1 MAKKSNKS
9 SPKDKAKAT
18 KAPYLNLKKSK
29 QGKMDILNPFS
40 KILIYET
47 ESESETEEQSISD
60 EHVSDDSDVEI
71 IQRSSDSGSTLSLNQ
86 LLNDSVGTTGHNIL
100 VASLKNKGCLL
111 GADLGE
117 ILTWKQG
124 KGSKLLIGK
133 PLKRFKK
140 IKMQKMSLSQITRS
154 GIHLAQMGKY
164 LTSKA
169 VHLNAYQEY
178 VEMSSDITS
187 HICWILANVAF
198 MENIDHAAVLEYF
211 NRRFADLRNRGNYVK

>member
-18 KAPYLNLKKSK
+18 SLKLKKSK

-47 ESESETEEQSISD
+47 ESESENEDHSHSD

-71 IQRSSDSGSTLSLNQ
+71 IQRSAESGSNLTLNQ
-86 LLNDSVGTTGHNIL
+86 LLNDSVGSTGHNIL
-100 VASLKNKGCLL
+100 VASLKNKGCLM

-124 KGSKLLIGK
+124 KGSQSLTGKLL
-133 PLKRFKK
+133 KK
-140 IKMQKMSLSQITRS
+140 HKTKKTQKMSMAQICRA
-154 GIHLAQMGKY
+154 GVQLAPMSKY
-164 LTSKA
+164 LQSKG
-169 VHLNAYQEY
+169 VHLNAHQEY

-187 HICWILANVAF
+187 HICWILANIAF

-211 NRRFADLRNRGNYVK
+211 NRRFADLRNRGNYVPK